1 MSRRRVARKMVRREA
16 MRLLRD
22 HLGLGRSSEEKV
34 LAKAVAVLR
43 AYQAAEGDGPKLGF
57 RAD

>member
-1 MSRRRVARKMVRREA
+1 MKSRARKKVRREA

-22 HLGLGRSSEEKV
+22 HLGLGRSTEERV

-43 AYQAAEGDGPKLGF
+43 VYQAEDGKNSQTPVGF
-57 RAD
+57 KA